1 MEDKDEK
8 IKRLEAKVEELNK
21 ALSAATNELL
31 WLRKKVF
38 GKMSEKRLPVDPSQL
53 VLFSEEEM
61 RGMTESDAEAARN
74 AVEEDAVI
82 TKTITVKA
90 KPVRRDLDLS
100 GLPVREEDVY
110 PQEALDEYGMFNEEL
125 YIEIGT
131 EESKRIEK
139 VPSCVY
145 VLKTIRHKVMLRSD
159 MQMPEEERTIV
170 TPALPPVAIDKC
182 MAGASVLADI
192 VIGKF
197 LYHLPFHRQIQQYKE
212 AGISISNST
221 IGGWYEAT
229 VEKLKLLYDLLRRQI
244 LSSDYIQIDESVIPV
259 IDNEKHRTRK
269 GYEWCV
275 RDGVSGDVMF
285 YYDRGSRAH
294 KVAATILA
302 GYRGTIQCD
311 GYEAYDQFERM
322 SGIIVCGCW
331 AHARRKFTEALDE
344 NNALASIALKMIAM
358 LYKVEKEA
366 DEQGLTPEQ
375 RSEKRKRE
383 AYPVIKKFEA
393 WMEDVYHEVLPQGR
407 MSKAITYAYS
417 LLPRLSR
424 YVNDGR
430 VKIDNNGA
438 ENAIRPL
445 ALGRKNYLFC
455 GNDASAY
462 RAAIVYS
469 LIASCKAADVDPR
482 IWMEDVLVK
491 IPLYKRNNK
500 DLIELLPRNWK
511 NLASCN

>member
-1 MEDKDEK
+1 MDKDEK
-8 IKRLEAKVEELNK
+8 IRSLEAKVEELSK
-21 ALSAATNELL
+21 ALSVATSELL

-38 GKMSEKRLPVDPSQL
+38 GKMSEKHLPIDPRQL
-53 VLFSEEEM
+53 TLFTEEEM
-61 RGMTESDAEAARN
+61 DGTSADNSLAIKDAAEEEAL
-74 AVEEDAVI
+74 V
-82 TKTITVKA
+82 TKTITVKS
-90 KPVRRDLDLS
+90 KPARRDLDLAQ
-100 GLPVREEDVY
+100 LPVKEENIY
-110 PQEALDEYGMFNEEL
+110 PSESLRADGSFSDEL

-139 VPSCVY
+139 VPSSVY
-145 VLKTIRHKVMLRSD
+145 VLKTIRHKVMLKSD
-159 MQMPEEERTIV
+159 MKRNEEDRKIITPE
-170 TPALPPVAIDKC
+170 LPPVAIEKC
-182 MAGASVLADI
+182 MAGSSVLTDI

-197 LYHLPFHRQIQQYKE
+197 MYHLPFHRQIQQYKE
-212 AGISISNST
+212 AGIAISNST

-229 VEKLKLLYDLLRRQI
+229 VERLKLLYDLLRRQI

-259 IDNEKHRTRK
+259 IDNEKHKAKK

-294 KVAATILA
+294 KVAASILA
-302 GYRGTIQCD
+302 EYHGTIQCD
-311 GYEAYDQFERM
+311 GYEAYDQFESMGRI
-322 SGIIVCGCW
+322 SVCGCW
-331 AHARRKFTEALDE
+331 AHARRKFVDALDE
-344 NNALASIALKMIAM
+344 DKARASEAINMIAL

-366 DEQGLTPEQ
+366 EEQCLTSDQ
-375 RSEKRKRE
+375 ISEKRIKE
-383 AYPVIKKFEA
+383 AYPVIKELEK
-393 WMEDVYHEVLPQGR
+393 WMEEAYRNVLPKSRLG
-407 MSKAITYAYS
+407 KAIAYTYS

-430 VKIDNNGA
+430 INIDNNLI

-482 IWMEDVLVK
+482 QWMEDVLAK
-491 IPLYKRNNK
+491 ISIYKKENK
-500 DLIELLPRNWK
+500 DLSELLPRNWK
-511 NLASCN
+511 NLVPRK